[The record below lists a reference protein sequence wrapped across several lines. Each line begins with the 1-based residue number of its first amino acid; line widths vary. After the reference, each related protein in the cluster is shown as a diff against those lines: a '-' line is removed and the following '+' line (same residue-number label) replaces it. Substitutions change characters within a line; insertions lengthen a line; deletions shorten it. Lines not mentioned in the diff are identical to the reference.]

1 MLNVFRSVDKL
12 SQKKASLRLICQK
25 KYTIY
30 LFYVFRQYTY
40 KWFLALSVQSVL
52 SLSLLVISNLIYVY
66 SYVLEGPGTIIVSAI
81 LKIVYRHV
89 TLFFESVRVAEK
101 NLFAIFKSYV
111 GKGRGTSKTSN
122 LILICLNYFYLPP
135 KGVPDIG
142 I

>member
-1 MLNVFRSVDKL
+1 M
-12 SQKKASLRLICQK
+12 
-25 KYTIY
+25 
-30 LFYVFRQYTY
+30 
-40 KWFLALSVQSVL
+40 L

-101 NLFAIFKSYV
+101 NLLIFKSYV

-135 KGVPDIG
+135 KGVPDTG